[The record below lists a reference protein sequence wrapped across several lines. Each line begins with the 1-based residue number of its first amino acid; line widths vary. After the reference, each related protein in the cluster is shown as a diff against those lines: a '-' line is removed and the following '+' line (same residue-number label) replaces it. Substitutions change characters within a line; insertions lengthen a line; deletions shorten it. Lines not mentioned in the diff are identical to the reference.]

1 MQKKKIPIH
10 TSMSFISDA
19 EESTRKSKS
28 PKGKKYFFGGEKYL
42 NEPILWH
49 EKFSIPDKKCFE
61 NVTVDI

>member
-1 MQKKKIPIH
+1 MQKKVPEKVKVLRVK
-10 TSMSFISDA
+10 
-19 EESTRKSKS
+19 ST
-28 PKGKKYFFGGEKYL
+28 FLGEKYL